1 MDHVA
6 IMNKKW
12 KLLPKILSGEKK
24 IESRWYVSRFAP
36 WNRIVKGDV
45 VYFKDAGCL
54 VTLKAKV
61 GKVLQF
67 ENCNSE
73 EIISKYGKDIAFVD
87 PKKAFDWVK
96 GKKYC
101 ILIFLENVSEVE
113 PFDIDKTGF
122 GNACA
127 WLCVGDIARV
137 KL

>member
-1 MDHVA
+1 MDHIA
-6 IMNKKW
+6 IMNKSL

-36 WNRIVKGDV
+36 WNRIFEGDS

-54 VTLKAKV
+54 VTLKARV
-61 GKVLQF
+61 SKVLQF
-67 ENCNSE
+67 ENCDFKQVIE
-73 EIISKYGKDIAFVD
+73 LYGKDIAFVN
-87 PKKAFDWVK
+87 PEKAFSWVK

-101 ILIFLENVSEVE
+101 ILIFLEEVSEVE

-127 WLCVGDIARV
+127 WLCVGDIEKV